1 MTYAQMLKPLNRVAS
16 MALGMIL
23 TSGMPAN
30 ANQTAVEIIIS
41 NYDRQCQA
49 MQAQV
54 LPGIDDDLNAQ
65 PNQGILTINED
76 TIYEVIINTAG
87 KTATVVHTSFGC
99 SNFGYPWCGIGGNCT
114 SYLIV
119 DDSVFEWEGGGMPQS
134 FTGSNTVLIAK
145 SVSGYSCKD
154 GNGDNGFGAAPCYGM
169 TVWDE
174 ELGTF
179 WSSNSHIKFRP
190 DLSTP

>member
-1 MTYAQMLKPLNRVAS
+1 MTYAQMLKRLNRGAS

-23 TSGMPAN
+23 TSGMSAS
-30 ANQTAVEIIIS
+30 ANQTAVDIIVA

-54 LPGIDDDLNAQ
+54 LPSIDADLDA
-65 PNQGILTINED
+65 PSPKGILKIND
-76 TIYEVIINTAG
+76 GSIYEVLIDKTG
-87 KTATVVHTSFGC
+87 KTATVVHASFGC
-99 SNFGYPWCGIGGNCT
+99 SNFGYPWCGMGGNCT

-119 DDSVFEWEGGGMPQS
+119 DDTVFEWEGGGMPQS
-134 FTGSNTVLIAK
+134 VAGSNTVLIAK
-145 SVSGYSCKD
+145 SVSGYTCKD
-154 GNGDNGFGAAPCYGM
+154 ENGDNGFGASPCYEV

-190 DLSTP
+190 DLSAP